1 MPSPVPVWP
10 RFLLSGEGVVRT
22 REGWASPAPCD
33 PNSRVPQL
41 PRGVIYSQAS
51 YCFDIVACTVPFL
64 FFFPVCF
71 CFCFLSV
78 AKYLRRNCT
87 DKGAVYLHANKVK

>member
-22 REGWASPAPCD
+22 REGRGSPAPCD

-64 FFFPVCF
+64 FFFCL
-71 CFCFLSV
+71 FLFLFFKRCQV
-78 AKYLRRNCT
+78 FKEKLYRQRRGLSSC
-87 DKGAVYLHANKVK
+87 K